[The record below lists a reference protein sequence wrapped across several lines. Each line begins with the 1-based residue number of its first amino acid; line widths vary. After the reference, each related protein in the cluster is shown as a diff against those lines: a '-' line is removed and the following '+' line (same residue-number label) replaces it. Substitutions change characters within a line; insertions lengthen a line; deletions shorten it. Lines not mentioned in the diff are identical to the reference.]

1 MAGPVDVES
10 VGKRWFV
17 RARRVV
23 VLEVRP
29 GVGLWC
35 FALVLNLREYHRV
48 CWVSL
53 LLWCC
58 GLGLTFYQSSH
69 HWRGR
74 WFVQL
79 VGLTRVGKELKDLL
93 VVQ

>member
-35 FALVLNLREYHRV
+35 FALVLNLREYHR
-48 CWVSL
+48 
-53 LLWCC
+53 
-58 GLGLTFYQSSH
+58 SSH